1 MIFIRENRN
10 IYKIHVKYNYILVWK
25 TIMAIEK
32 LTFNVRISVES
43 WQKLRWAK
51 LKTAS
56 KSYSELILLLEKN
69 LPTSSSKQKELVLY
83 YLNFRKDLT
92 KKFKTI
98 MINKNARKSLEKIK
112 LLSNVSSFTLS
123 DAIYFLIF
131 VNSL

>member
-1 MIFIRENRN
+1 MD
-10 IYKIHVKYNYILVWK
+10 
-25 TIMAIEK
+25 IMALEK
-32 LTFNVRISVES
+32 VTFNVRIAIES

-51 LKTAS
+51 LKTQS

-69 LPTSSSKQKELVLY
+69 LPSSTTKQKELVAHY
-83 YLNFRKDLT
+83 MNFRKDLS

-98 MINKNARKSLEKIK
+98 MINKEARKTLERIKI
-112 LLSNVSSFTLS
+112 LSDVASFTLS

>member
-1 MIFIRENRN
+1 
-10 IYKIHVKYNYILVWK
+10 
-25 TIMAIEK
+25 MAVEK

-69 LPTSSSKQKELVLY
+69 LPTSSLKQKELVSY

-98 MINKNARKSLEKIK
+98 MINKKARKTLEKIK
-112 LLSNVSSFTLS
+112 LLSNISFFTLS